1 MCTLKGEI
9 PLTEVSGS
17 FNYFLH
23 RHQCHQLENPTN
35 CRWLDSIGL
44 GNSTHGSGWIGSGP
58 FYTPV
63 PEAPSNPTHG
73 SGWILQLLRPKDLK
87 HPPTAVG
94 GIFGVF
100 VQRRR
105 DDKAN

>member
-1 MCTLKGEI
+1 MGSLILAQGWSVSDNPESEI
-9 PLTEVSGS
+9 KTKPTTGFAPRVL
-17 FNYFLH
+17 
-23 RHQCHQLENPTN
+23 NP
-35 CRWLDSIGL
+35 
-44 GNSTHGSGWIGSGP
+44 THGSGWIGSGP

-94 GIFGVF
+94 GIPIALWVF
-100 VQRRR
+100 I
-105 DDKAN
+105 